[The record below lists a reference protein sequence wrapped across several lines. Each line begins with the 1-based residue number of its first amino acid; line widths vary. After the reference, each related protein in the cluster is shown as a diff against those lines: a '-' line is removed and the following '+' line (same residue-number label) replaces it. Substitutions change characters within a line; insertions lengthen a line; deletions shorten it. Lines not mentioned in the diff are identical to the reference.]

1 MNIPFQRSNEDKSGE
16 SMVWE
21 VCNWKMIMQP
31 RLPGTALF
39 QPWWECAYTRGGCLV
54 PAGIWLPSVQH
65 GLQCSRERAVPTIWT
80 SSTIAASMP
89 TTPSIVLHDS
99 PNAPRPGRRN
109 TGLIVTLMFS
119 RPKMFHSQSQLCI
132 IKLTHFWIFPDLIIT
147 TKLTK
152 RTLP

>member
-1 MNIPFQRSNEDKSGE
+1 MRINLGSPWFERCAIGKWSCNLGFLALPFSSPDEN
-16 SMVWE
+16 V
-21 VCNWKMIMQP
+21 P
-31 RLPGTALF
+31 TL
-39 QPWWECAYTRGGCLV
+39 RGGCLV

-109 TGLIVTLMFS
+109 TELIVTLFS